1 MDRDY
6 GARFTINELVD
17 ATSTPARTI
26 RYYIEKGLLSPALG
40 RGRSSYY
47 TSVHVEELAK
57 IRELRERNL
66 SLDEIRDALSEE
78 SAPQEQPLGETWT
91 RVALLPDMELY
102 VRDGAPEYVEALA
115 RQIVQLV
122 EHAFETEPEW

>member
-6 GARFTINELVD
+6 GARFTMNELVD
-17 ATSTPARTI
+17 ATFTPARTI

-47 TSVHVEELAK
+47 TSAHVEELAK
-57 IRELRERNL
+57 IRELRARNL
-66 SLDEIRDALSEE
+66 SLDEIRDALAEE
-78 SAPQEQPLGETWT
+78 ATPQEQPLGEQWT
-91 RVALLPDMELY
+91 RVTLLPDLELY

-115 RQIVQLV
+115 RQIVRLV
-122 EHAFETEPEW
+122 EAAFETGSE